1 MTRVDI
7 LPVLAECYYYN
18 RKGST
23 IIRLEVVLGYRGDDI
38 RQEAHPIHIVPNP
51 KAYLILFSYDSSCF
65 FKCVT

>member
-23 IIRLEVVLGYRGDDI
+23 IIRLEVVLGYRGVI
-38 RQEAHPIHIVPNP
+38 FVKR
-51 KAYLILFSYDSSCF
+51 LIPF
-65 FKCVT
+65 T